1 MMVSET
7 VLTNS
12 KTCHLCSN
20 GDPVPILY
28 AVGCQQPDSSLKC
41 SVEIRRPIYNAVSFL
56 DQRNRVWGSK
66 FKDYIKEIIFF
77 VSKQIK
83 TVKSEYKTTI
93 RSKT

>member
-28 AVGCQQPDSSLKC
+28 AVGCQQPDFSLKC
-41 SVEIRRPIYNAVSFL
+41 SLEILRPIYNAVSFL
-56 DQRNRVWGSK
+56 KQENRVWNVK
-66 FKDYIKEIIFF
+66 HKNNLKENLFM
-77 VSKQIK
+77 KN
-83 TVKSEYKTTI
+83 
-93 RSKT
+93 